1 MKGVPSLKR
10 LLQVTI
16 LFAVLACVAAG
27 SASALTF
34 QDRTCDNSKPTCV
47 IPAGNVDVAYQFD
60 MYARSGCPPYH
71 YGITGGT
78 PPPGLTLSTVND
90 SASGG
95 IGRLA
100 GTPTAT
106 GHYLFWVTITTPESP
121 TCLGDRADR
130 IFDITI
136 GPAPLGIKTTSLRRG
151 ITGTPYTETL
161 SATGSGT
168 QTWSASGLPAGLSL
182 SGNQI
187 TGTPTTAGNYTVT
200 ITVTD
205 GTTTKSAQFTLQVI
219 DPLKITAAAR
229 AAEVGKAFTS
239 AFQATGGLG
248 TYTWNATG
256 APDGLTFDAASHV
269 LSGTP
274 TTAGVYTVTIT
285 VTDAAAGLSQPLEL
299 QLKVAEHVAIATAK
313 LKAATVGKA
322 YALKLKVTGGVKPLK
337 WRSLGKLPAGLKL
350 GATTGA
356 LTGRPTKAGKLKVTI
371 RVTDAL
377 RASFTQTF
385 TITVK

>member
-1 MKGVPSLKR
+1 LKR
-10 LLQVTI
+10 LIQFTL
-16 LFAVLACVAAG
+16 LFAVLACMAAG

-34 QDRTCDNSKPTCV
+34 QDRTCDNDKPTCPL
-47 IPAGNVDVAYQFD
+47 PAGNAEVPYQFD

-71 YGITGGT
+71 YRIDAGT

-100 GTPTAT
+100 GTPTT
-106 GHYLFWVTITTPESP
+106 PGNYSFWVTLFTPESP

-130 IFDITI
+130 LFTITI
-136 GPAPLGIKTTSLRRG
+136 GVAPLGIKTTSLRRG
-151 ITGTPYTETL
+151 VVGAPYTETL
-161 SATGSGT
+161 TASGGGS
-168 QTWSASGLPAGLSL
+168 QTWSASGLPPGLAV
-182 SGNQI
+182 SGNTI
-187 TGTPTTAGNYTVT
+187 TGTPTAAGNYTVT
-200 ITVTD
+200 VTVNN
-205 GTTTKSAQFTLQVI
+205 GTLSKSAQFTLQVI
-219 DPLKITAAAR
+219 EPVKVTGPLTR
-229 AAEVGKAFTS
+229 AAEVGKVFTA

-248 TYTWNATG
+248 TYTWAATDL
-256 APDGLTFDAASHV
+256 PEGLTFDPNTHV

-274 TTAGVYTVTIT
+274 TAAGLYTAKVT
-285 VTDAAAGLSQPLEL
+285 VTDSAAGLTQDHL
-299 QLKVAEHVAIATAK
+299 LKVNVAAHVTISTRK

-322 YALKLKVTGGVKPLK
+322 YALRLKVTGGVKPLK

-356 LTGRPTKAGKLKVTI
+356 LTGTPKKAGKLTVTI
-371 RVTDAL
+371 RVTDGL
-377 RASFTQTF
+377 RASSTQTF

>member
-1 MKGVPSLKR
+1 LKR
-10 LLQVTI
+10 LIQFTL
-16 LFAVLACVAAG
+16 LFAVLACMAAG

-34 QDRTCDNSKPTCV
+34 QDRTCDNDKPTCPL
-47 IPAGNVDVAYQFD
+47 PAGNAEVPYQFD

-71 YGITGGT
+71 YRIDAGT
-78 PPPGLTLSTVND
+78 PPPGLTLTTVND

-100 GTPTAT
+100 GTPTT
-106 GHYLFWVTITTPESP
+106 PGNYSFWVTLFTPESP

-130 IFDITI
+130 LFTITI
-136 GPAPLGIKTTSLRRG
+136 GVAPLGIKTTSLRRG
-151 ITGTPYTETL
+151 VVGAPYTETL
-161 SATGSGT
+161 TATGGGS
-168 QTWSASGLPAGLSL
+168 QTWSATGLPPGLAV
-182 SGNQI
+182 SGSTI
-187 TGTPTTAGNYTVT
+187 TGTPTAAGNYTVT
-200 ITVTD
+200 VTVNN
-205 GTTTKSAQFTLQVI
+205 GTSSKSAQFTLQVI
-219 DPLKITAAAR
+219 EPLKVTGPATR
-229 AAEVGKAFTS
+229 SAEVGKPFTA

-248 TYTWNATG
+248 TYTWAATDV
-256 APDGLTFDAASHV
+256 PEGLTFDPNTHV

-274 TTAGVYTVTIT
+274 TAAGLYTAKVT
-285 VTDAAAGLSQPLEL
+285 VTDAAAGLTHDLL
-299 QLKVAEHVAIATAK
+299 LKLNVAAHVAISTTK

-356 LTGRPTKAGKLKVTI
+356 LTGTPTKAGKLTI
-371 RVTDAL
+371 TVRVTDGL
-377 RASFTQTF
+377 RASSTQTF